1 MTVRERDLETV
12 RGHVR
17 KPVDAVRREIV
28 MLSLFAVRNDR
39 RAGGFEQ
46 LDGVSNRIFIEWS
59 ELRILTVASYD
70 SLDKID
76 WSWDTANWLG
86 GYGE

>member
-12 RGHVR
+12 RGRVR
-17 KPVDAVRREIV
+17 KPMDAVRREIV

-46 LDGVSNRIFIEWS
+46 FDGVSNRIFIEGS
-59 ELRILTVASYD
+59 DVRILTVASYD
-70 SLDKID
+70 SVDEID
-76 WSWDTANWLG
+76 WPWDTANWLG